1 MIPIT
6 TPERYLSGTAGLN
19 IPCPD
24 GTDGDWRM
32 RAVLTSE
39 GKKLELAGE
48 GEGAIVNLNP
58 WLGTSGVHECGEVLR
73 SHGIDVSGEVFA
85 GSHSRSLL
93 DKVVSLALEG
103 NDVPWIAEFMVA
115 NDFLPGH
122 QINHLDD
129 LISRCDPAMPGFD
142 ALTEWRTK
150 TYHWSPLQ
158 AAVGNSLLPYFMYMG
173 KVELDESKALHL
185 YKHRDTKR
193 YLNIDDEGLFY
204 LYDSESYHEVSHEA
218 ALAKVFS

>member
-73 SHGIDVSGEVFA
+73 SHRIDVSGEVFA

-103 NDVPWIAEFMVA
+103 NDVP
-115 NDFLPGH
+115 
-122 QINHLDD
+122 
-129 LISRCDPAMPGFD
+129 
-142 ALTEWRTK
+142 
-150 TYHWSPLQ
+150 
-158 AAVGNSLLPYFMYMG
+158 
-173 KVELDESKALHL
+173 
-185 YKHRDTKR
+185 
-193 YLNIDDEGLFY
+193 
-204 LYDSESYHEVSHEA
+204 
-218 ALAKVFS
+218 